1 MKVGD
6 KPASKRETIPITI
19 IIGKVLFPIILQTRN
34 GNEKSTVKCNRN
46 NNIEVTKG

>member
-19 IIGKVLFPIILQTRN
+19 IIGKVLLPVILQTRI
-34 GNEKSTVKCNRN
+34 GKEKSTIKCNRN
-46 NNIEVTKG
+46 SSIDETKG